1 MATVQPLRERRQ
13 IDAVKLYL
21 RNHPRNSL
29 SAHPLRY
36 YMIWLFGIH
45 TGLRIS
51 DIIPLR
57 VCDVMYR
64 THVSIHEKKTGKTR
78 LFRISSSLQLEL
90 EDYCRGMDPDAYLFG
105 NSQGGHL
112 HRVVVWREI
121 NIACRAVGITDR
133 VGTHTMRKTFG
144 YHLYQKT
151 KDVALL
157 QMILNHSH
165 PSVTLRYI
173 GIQQDRID
181 AAIMELAL

>member
-1 MATVQPLRERRQ
+1 MNLVQPLRERRQ
-13 IDAVKLYL
+13 IDLVKTYL
-21 RNHPRNSL
+21 RNHPTNSK

-36 YMIWLFGIH
+36 YMMFLFGIH

-51 DIIPLR
+51 DILPLR

-64 THVSIHEKKTGKTR
+64 THVTIHEKKTGKTR

-90 EDYCRGMDPDAYLFG
+90 EDYVRDMNPDDYLFG
-105 NSQGGHL
+105 NSQSGYLSRQIAWQHL
-112 HRVVVWREI
+112 HK
-121 NIACRAVGITDR
+121 ACRAVGITDA
-133 VGTHTMRKTFG
+133 VGTHTLRKTFG

>member
-1 MATVQPLRERRQ
+1 MSTVQPLRERRQ

-21 RNHPRNSL
+21 RNHPVNTT
-29 SAHPLRY
+29 HDNPLKY
-36 YMIWLFGIH
+36 YMLWIFGIH

-51 DIIPLR
+51 DIVPLR
-57 VCDVMYR
+57 VSDVMFR
-64 THVSIHEKKTGKTR
+64 NHVVIRERKTGKHRMFR
-78 LFRISSSLQLEL
+78 LSSSLQLEL
-90 EDYCRGMDPDAYLFG
+90 EDYCQGMEPDAYLFG
-105 NSQGGHL
+105 NNQGGHL
-112 HRVVVWREI
+112 SRQVVYRVLNKVC
-121 NIACRAVGITDR
+121 NAVGIR
-133 VGTHTMRKTFG
+133 EKIGTHTMRKTFG
-144 YHLYQKT
+144 YHLYQAT